1 MSSVPLPARR
11 IAAHPCRPFAVQQ
24 TQFPDTL
31 SVAQPAGATDG
42 ADVSVV
48 ATFSE
53 RLEQSYALLAQ
64 FVPSLFGALA
74 ILFVG
79 YLLAKILEKGTQRLL
94 RRVGFNHLLERGG
107 VTQAVERSGSHLNP
121 AKVIA
126 NLLFWIVM
134 FAVLLFAA
142 NMIGLDSLT
151 NVFSEL
157 VSYIPSVIAAIVII
171 ILGIVLGGFVGGL
184 IMASAGGLHGG
195 PWLARI
201 GRGGVIVLAI
211 FMALQELGIATDIVT
226 TAFAILFGAVAL
238 ALALSFGLGNRDL
251 AGEVTREWYQ
261 RYRAERLAIE
271 AEAAAE
277 EAEELAEEASEV
289 AEDEA
294 AEKAARAADDA
305 RVSAAAR
312 ARVTGA
318 TLLFAALPLF
328 AAASPRDLPAQTT
341 KPVAADKAA
350 PKTKSTA
357 AEIAEAKATRQ
368 FLAEDENFFD
378 RKLLAER
385 TQYLLAAEWANLG
398 DRCNP
403 GALRVF
409 PKDTTEEQRVLT
421 RYVVER
427 MEATI
432 IARGVGGR
440 LDTPAARALLRTI
453 VGWEAG
459 IDRPHWDADDATAR
473 TAVAAG
479 LTGEV
484 PDPRGTGC
492 LASPTATDSVTFVIP
507 GFRDMEYPKAATPR
521 VTAYFGPGA
530 IRDVRNA
537 FFTAVG
543 SKQPDSEL
551 SYIRVAPFV
560 VWRTWAIVTVDRPRE
575 RAGVQVG
582 AGSNGGA
589 TYLLRNTGGEWR
601 LLSIVRSWG
610 S

>member
-1 MSSVPLPARR
+1 M
-11 IAAHPCRPFAVQQ
+11 QQ

-31 SVAQPAGATDG
+31 LLAQSVTDTSGA
-42 ADVSVV
+42 SVV
-48 ATFSE
+48 STFSE

-294 AEKAARAADDA
+294 AEQAAKMAADEA
-305 RVSAAAR
+305 RVAAGSRSRIASI
-312 ARVTGA
+312 
-318 TLLFAALPLF
+318 LLFGAIPLF
-328 AAASPRDLPAQTT
+328 ALAASSATATAQTT
-341 KPVAADKAA
+341 AQ
-350 PKTKSTA
+350 TA
-357 AEIAEAKATRQ
+357 AQTAAKGAA
-368 FLAEDENFFD
+368 AEDENFFD
-378 RKLLAER
+378 RKLALDR
-385 TQYLLAAEWANLG
+385 TEYLSRADWANLG

-409 PKDTTEEQRVLT
+409 PKDTTEEQRTALL
-421 RYVVER
+421 RLVER

-432 IARGVGGR
+432 IARGVGGP
-440 LDTPAARALLRTI
+440 LDTPEARTLLRTI

-459 IDRPHWDADDATAR
+459 IDRPRWDGEDSMSRVAI
-473 TAVAAG
+473 AAG

-492 LASPTATDSVTFVIP
+492 LVSPLATDTVTFVVTGFQALEFP
-507 GFRDMEYPKAATPR
+507 GTTKPLVK
-521 VTAYFGPGA
+521 AYFG
-530 IRDVRNA
+530 RDALNRA
-537 FFTAVG
+537 RDEFFAAVG
-543 SKQPDSEL
+543 AKRPDSEL

-560 VWRTWAIVTVDRPRE
+560 TWRSWALVTVDRPRE
-575 RAGVQVG
+575 RAGVELG
-582 AGSNGGA
+582 KGGNGGA
-589 TYLLRNTGGEWR
+589 TYLLRRVGSDWR